1 MKSLFLRMT
10 ATVTTKLRMFFEQ
23 SVPCSKDRPVKS
35 LLCQEEHISIFIDDR
50 ERYVLE
56 VGSWECWSWI
66 VCSCV
71 WRVHPFWRVPVD
83 LLRNQGAECP
93 LLQGLECSA
102 REITLSFSFNWIESF
117 LFVITILYSVFLLS
131 YVYYRKWSDQ
141 SQGKRSGFL
150 K

>member
-1 MKSLFLRMT
+1 MKSLFLRMI

-56 VGSWECWSWI
+56 VGYWECWSWI

-71 WRVHPFWRVPVD
+71 WRVHPLRRISVD

-102 REITLSFSFNWIESF
+102 REITLSFPFNWIESF
-117 LFVITILYSVFLLS
+117 LFVISILYSVFLLS

-141 SQGKRSGFL
+141 S
-150 K
+150 